1 MTGIVYPMR
10 MLLLML
16 LLAVVNICYAQRVI
30 NGQVLSKSD
39 QSPVAGATILIKG
52 SKTGTSSGIDGRF
65 GIKAKEGDILVISG
79 IGVVK
84 QEISIGTDNNIII
97 NVATDSKNLNELVV
111 TATGIKKESKKLGY
125 AIQTIDAS
133 TLTQAREPD
142 PINSLKGNAAGL
154 TININQEIG
163 HEPDVILRGENDPNN
178 RPMFVV
184 DGVPLSSDTY
194 NISPD
199 DIESYTILKGP
210 SAAALYGFQGKN
222 GAVIINTKKG
232 SRNKRGFSIDF
243 NSSTQFNKGFIAAPK
258 TQNEYGAGE
267 YGEYAF
273 GGGGLNG
280 AKGLNDVDFDI
291 WGPQLKGQLIPQ
303 YDGTYT
309 PNQTYTTTFPNGDI
323 FTGNIMPTPWV
334 ARGKNNLENYLQT
347 GVLSSNSVAAGS
359 SSEKTDVR
367 FSLANT
373 YQSGIVP
380 NTQLNNVNVTGSII
394 QRFSKHLTLSSY
406 IDFSRQSTPNL
417 PDVTYGAN
425 SPIYNLSLWGGA
437 DFNVKD
443 LKNYW
448 LPGQVGIQQKNNEY
462 YRYNNPYFV
471 SYEWLHGHYQN
482 NVNGYLALNYKVNDN
497 IDLMVRPSINT
508 YDMLNTEKLPWSA
521 SCYGR
526 YTLRQGDYREDRRDL
541 FESNVEAQAR
551 YHKDRILGFLDL
563 QGLIGGN
570 VRSFRF
576 NSNFTSTNYLNAPGI
591 YAFSNTVNPL
601 IGTSFSS
608 EMKVL
613 SAYYSADIGY
623 KSYIT
628 ANITGRVDKSSSLP
642 ANNDAYFYPSFN
654 VATVVSEYVQLP
666 TIISFLKFRA
676 SYAESK
682 DGGTS
687 PLYTPPALSLEGE
700 TYGYYFPSA
709 YGGPNYQFSQPYTLS
724 PTYNNQGSAS
734 FTNQTVSPTVK
745 SADRKADEFGMDLR
759 FLRNTIGLD
768 VTRYHYLNTGIANQ
782 GTSPAS
788 GYTSYLTNGNT
799 YTNDGWEVTVNAT
812 PFKDPK
818 GFGWNITAN
827 WFTYIR
833 KWVSDANPDNYSYNG
848 TRIDLVYGNA
858 FVRTPDG
865 KFVIDP
871 GSGLQ
876 VIDAQTGSSALKV
889 FGHSDP
895 DWQWGVVNNLSYKNF
910 SLRFQFDGSVGGVIE
925 DGVRKK
931 GLEGGTQIESVEGA
945 YGAARPNDATGGSYV
960 GQGVNLTGAAILLDP
975 KTEQITNIKDLT
987 ETPNTTKSN
996 VQDYVYNNATIPD
1009 LDIVKKTYAKLR
1021 EVAITYVIPQRVFGK
1036 TNFVQRATFS
1046 IVGRNLLY
1054 FFPSRYKDFDVDQYQ
1069 TLQPGAATLNPNSSV
1084 AAGAYTAG
1092 LQTPTTRSYGFNLNI
1107 SF

>member
-1 MTGIVYPMR
+1 MR
-10 MLLLML
+10 KRNTLLPGLLLLVFL
-16 LLAVVNICYAQRVI
+16 LPILGFAQTI
-30 NGQVLSKSD
+30 IIKGQVLSKGD
-39 QSPVAGATILIKG
+39 QSPVAGASVVVKGARNGAATGVDGKFAIKV
-52 SKTGTSSGIDGRF
+52 
-65 GIKAKEGDILVISG
+65 KEGDILVVSG
-79 IGVVK
+79 IGVTT
-84 QEISIGTDNNIII
+84 QEVPAGAGSDLSILVVTN
-97 NVATDSKNLNELVV
+97 SRNLSEVVV
-111 TATGIKKESKKLGY
+111 TATGIRKEAKRIGY
-125 AIQTIDAS
+125 ATQTIDAS

-142 PINSLKGNAAGL
+142 PINSLKGVAAGL
-154 TININQEIG
+154 TININQEMG
-163 HEPDVILRGENDPNN
+163 HSPDVILRGENDPNS

-184 DGVPLSSDTY
+184 DGVPFSSDTY

-199 DIESYTILKGP
+199 DIESFTILKGP

-222 GAVIINTKKG
+222 GAVIITTKKG
-232 SRNKRGFSIDF
+232 SRNKRGFSVDF

-280 AKGLNDVDFDI
+280 NKGYNDVDFDI
-291 WGPQLKGQLIPQ
+291 WGPELNGQLIPQ
-303 YDGTYT
+303 YDGTVT
-309 PNQTYTTTFPNGDI
+309 PNQTYTTTFPGYTFIGDI
-323 FTGNIMPTPWV
+323 KPTPWI
-334 ARGKNNLENYLQT
+334 ARGKDNLKSYLQT
-347 GVLSSNSVAAGS
+347 GVLSSNSVAMGS

-373 YQSGIVP
+373 YQSGIIP
-380 NTQLNNVNVTGSII
+380 NTQLNNINVTGSIT
-394 QRFSKHLTLSSY
+394 QRFSPRLTLTSY
-406 IDFSRQSTPNL
+406 FDYSRQSTPNL
-417 PDVTYGAN
+417 PDVTYGSN

-443 LKNYW
+443 LRNYW

-482 NVNGYLALNYKVNDN
+482 NVNGYFALNYKVNDN
-497 IDLMVRPSINT
+497 IDLMFRPNVNS

-521 SCYGR
+521 SAYGR
-526 YTLRQGDYREDRRDL
+526 YILRQGDYREDRRDL

-551 YHKDRILGFLDL
+551 YHKDRILGFLDI

-570 VRSFRF
+570 VRSFKF
-576 NSNFTSTNYLNAPGI
+576 NSNFTSTDYLSTPGI
-591 YAFSNTVNPL
+591 YSFSNSVYPL
-601 IGTSFSS
+601 IGTSFGS

-642 ANNDAYFYPSFN
+642 SNNDAYFYPSFN
-654 VATVVSEYVQLP
+654 VATVVSDYVNLP
-666 TIISFLKFRA
+666 QVISFLKFRA

-687 PLYTPPALSLEGE
+687 PLYTPPALSLEGL

-709 YGGPNYQFSQPYTLS
+709 YGGPSYQFSQPYALA
-724 PTYNNQGSAS
+724 PTYNNQPSAS

-745 SADRKADEFGMDLR
+745 PADRKADEFGMDLR
-759 FLRNTIGLD
+759 FLRNRIGLD
-768 VTRYHYLNTGIANQ
+768 VTRYHYMNTGIANL

-812 PFKDPK
+812 PFKDPR
-818 GFGWNITAN
+818 GFSWNVTAN

-833 KWVSDANPDNYSYNG
+833 KWVSDANPDNYSHNG

-865 KFVIDP
+865 KFVINP
-871 GSGLQ
+871 VSGLQ
-876 VIDAQTGSSALKV
+876 LIDAQTGSSAMKV

-895 DWQWGVVNNLSYKNF
+895 DWQWGIVNNLSYKNF

-931 GLEGGTQIESVEGA
+931 GLEGGTQIETVEGA
-945 YGAARPNDATGGSYV
+945 YGAARPNDPTGGSFV
-960 GQGVNLTGAAILLDP
+960 GQGVNLSGGAIQLDP
-975 KTEQITNIKDLT
+975 KTEQITNIKSLT
-987 ETPNTTKSN
+987 ETANTAKAT
-996 VQDYVYNNATIPD
+996 VQDYVYNSAYIAD

-1021 EVAITYVIPQRVFGK
+1021 EVALTYVIPQRVFGNSHFIHK
-1036 TNFVQRATFS
+1036 ATVS
-1046 IVGRNLLY
+1046 VVGRNLLY

-1069 TLQPGAATLNPNSSV
+1069 SLQPGAVTLNPNSPT